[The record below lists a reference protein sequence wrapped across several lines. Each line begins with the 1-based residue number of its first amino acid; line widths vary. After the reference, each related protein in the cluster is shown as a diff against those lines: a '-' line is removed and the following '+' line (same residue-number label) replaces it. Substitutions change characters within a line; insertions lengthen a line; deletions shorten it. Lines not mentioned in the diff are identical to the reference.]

1 MATQTIEQ
9 EKFND
14 IISNNN
20 IVLVDFWATWC
31 PPCRAF
37 GPVYEKASEKNED
50 IYFGK
55 VDIDHNQDLAQAAQI
70 QAVPTLMAIKNG
82 TVVFQQAG
90 ALTASQLDS
99 VIEQVRSIDVD
110 AEAETEAQDE
120 AEYA

>member
-1 MATQTIEQ
+1 MTTQIIEE

-14 IISNNN
+14 IISEND

-37 GPVYEKASEKNED
+37 GPVYEKASDKHED

-55 VDIDHNQDLAQAAQI
+55 VDVDQNQNLAQAAQI
-70 QAVPTLMAIKNG
+70 QAVPTLMAVKNG

-90 ALTASQLDS
+90 ALTASQLES
-99 VIEQVRSIDVD
+99 VIEQVRSLDLD
-110 AEAETEAQDE
+110 SAENGSASSEAQN
-120 AEYA
+120 